1 MTTALNTFQDLFI
14 ITCIWTPLT
23 FLMTPLSR
31 DGNSVDHC
39 EEFPINLLH
48 EFPERSGHQTT
59 RVLVAVMEYGPDF
72 SGPGKDIFRYDR
84 ATGEPS
90 EAHQSNF
97 LHPVLYYY
105 ETLPSG
111 KCTCKGSVLTLT
123 QESSEA
129 VCVSREVELSFLDAG
144 SFFCHKCRCC
154 TCTVQLCCQRQA
166 VVPSAAVEYELIHPY
181 PGKTSAFYIYIYIA

>member
-1 MTTALNTFQDLFI
+1 MTSALNTFQDLFI
-14 ITCIWTPLT
+14 ITCVRTPLT
-23 FLMTPLSR
+23 FPMTPLSR
-31 DGNSVDHC
+31 DGRLVDHC

-48 EFPERSGHQTT
+48 EFQERSGHQTT

-123 QESSEA
+123 HESSGA
-129 VCVSREVELSFLDAG
+129 VCMSREVEPSSRGAG
-144 SFFCHKCRCC
+144 SFLCHKCQCRTC
-154 TCTVQLCCQRQA
+154 TATVQLCCQRPA
-166 VVPSAAVEYELIHPY
+166 IVPSAAVQYEAHSHISTEICVL
-181 PGKTSAFYIYIYIA
+181 YIYI